1 MFKRQIL
8 TAVGAVCLSSV
19 PSASIGANAFQ
30 QPAKPW
36 VLDYAET
43 QCVAWRQYGTADHSI
58 TLLIRPSPDG
68 GTYEL
73 DLVKQRAAGPFA
85 EEHWGSID
93 FGNGPMGAWV
103 LHYQNVPDKLQIS
116 QFRIDSAQMAQA
128 RSASSVIFEIGNYQ
142 APVSLA
148 LRSMPDLMKGL
159 DQCNVELRRYWNVG
173 VKLSQPARGDVRTIF
188 TNDDYP
194 EIAVSRVQ
202 QGTAQ
207 FLLFIDPV
215 GKVAACHVLRRS
227 GVAVLD
233 ATGCIVIKQRAK
245 FTPARDAAGKPVRD
259 AIVTPPIVWHLR
271 AGH

>member
-1 MFKRQIL
+1 
-8 TAVGAVCLSSV
+8 
-19 PSASIGANAFQ
+19 
-30 QPAKPW
+30 
-36 VLDYAET
+36 
-43 QCVAWRQYGTADHSI
+43 
-58 TLLIRPSPDG
+58 
-68 GTYEL
+68 
-73 DLVKQRAAGPFA
+73 
-85 EEHWGSID
+85 
-93 FGNGPMGAWV
+93 MGAWV